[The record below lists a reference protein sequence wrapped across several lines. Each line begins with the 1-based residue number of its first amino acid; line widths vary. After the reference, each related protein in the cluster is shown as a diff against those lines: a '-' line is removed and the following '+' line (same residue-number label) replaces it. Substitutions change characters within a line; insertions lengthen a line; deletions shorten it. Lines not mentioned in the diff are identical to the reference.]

1 LAIGRLSSGG
11 QQWREETV
19 SEQETVRRGRLLG
32 QLLRKWLHRD
42 TAPGDFVALA
52 ENLRLRGDLSEA
64 QAICAEGLENFPEY
78 ASAHVLMGD
87 ILRDQGLAEAAEAQ
101 WQEARRIHPEHPRAN
116 LRLAQV
122 YLARGETARSMVALE
137 LSLLYSPGSHE
148 ANSLLR
154 QAKADAPEP
163 DTDVSRPAWLTPDR
177 FDELLS
183 EATACP
189 SVAGA
194 ALIAANGNIV
204 GGNLSDSEMPEEA
217 PPIATMLL
225 LESRHLMKRIG
236 AGPLRAVLIRGVR
249 HDLQCFE
256 VDGFVLL
263 VNLVP
268 GTPVGLVRME
278 IQGTV
283 AALRRRWED
292 NVRTGNALPSA
303 A

>member
-1 LAIGRLSSGG
+1 MSER
-11 QQWREETV
+11 ETV
-19 SEQETVRRGRLLG
+19 GRGRLLG

-42 TAPGDFVALA
+42 TAPGDLVALA
-52 ENLRLRGDLSEA
+52 DSLRLHGELSEA
-64 QAICAEGLENFPEY
+64 QAVCAQGLADFPEY
-78 ASAHVLMGD
+78 ASAHVVMGD
-87 ILRDQGLAEAAEAQ
+87 ILRDRGLAEAAEAE
-101 WQEARRIHPEHPRAN
+101 WHEARRIHPEHPRAN

-122 YLARGETARSMVALE
+122 YLARGETARAMVALE
-137 LSLLYSPGSHE
+137 LSLLYSPGSQE
-148 ANSLLR
+148 ANSLLH
-154 QAKADAPEP
+154 QAEGVTSEPE
-163 DTDVSRPAWLTPDR
+163 TDVPRAAWLTPDR

-183 EATACP
+183 EAVACP

-194 ALIAANGNIV
+194 ALIAANGRIA
-204 GGNLSDSEMPEEA
+204 GGSLVSSEAQEQA
-217 PPIATMLL
+217 SSLAAMLL
-225 LESRHLMKRIG
+225 LESRHLMERIG

-278 IQGTV
+278 VQGAV

-292 NVRTGNALPSA
+292 DVRTGNALRSA